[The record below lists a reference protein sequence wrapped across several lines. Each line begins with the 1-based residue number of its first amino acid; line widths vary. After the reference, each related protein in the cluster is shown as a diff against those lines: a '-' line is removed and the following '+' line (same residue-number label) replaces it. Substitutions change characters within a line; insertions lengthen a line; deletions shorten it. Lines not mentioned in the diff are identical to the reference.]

1 LKKEETNIINVIL
14 KAQNKII
21 LSKQVTHRLS
31 KVNKLND
38 SNQIPEPLEK
48 NKKYLAKLG
57 NNSFK
62 ERQMQKERKKAV
74 RQ

>member
-48 NKKYLAKLG
+48 TKNIWQ
-57 NNSFK
+57 N
-62 ERQMQKERKKAV
+62 
-74 RQ
+74 